1 MGGTG
6 CSTGQILGVF
16 ASHLPPGTVPNS
28 EDVWL
33 EASRLATSRE
43 EKWLAAAVTATLET
57 LQEAYAAT
65 PNSKEILLP
74 ASKLEFENKK
84 PERVR
89 MLLVKARQE
98 GEGERLGE
106 RLDNL
111 GNAKEACNLHLKQC
125 PKSIPLWLSLAS
137 LEERTNGLS
146 KANACSSYH
155 VPEEDP

>member
-1 MGGTG
+1 MNQEN
-6 CSTGQILGVF
+6 STIETLKLHIEKYFQIPIFHQRIIISQSLQLLTQSHF
-16 ASHLPPGTVPNS
+16 ASWLDCGCKRSETIDSRRGRAVPNS

-98 GEGERLGE
+98 GEGERVWMNHQLCWE
-106 RLDNL
+106 RIREL
-111 GNAKEACNLHLKQC
+111 
-125 PKSIPLWLSLAS
+125 
-137 LEERTNGLS
+137 
-146 KANACSSYH
+146 
-155 VPEEDP
+155 

>member
-1 MGGTG
+1 MNQEN
-6 CSTGQILGVF
+6 STIETLKLHIEKYFQIPIFHQRIIISQSLQLLTQSHF
-16 ASHLPPGTVPNS
+16 ASWLDCGCKQCPNS

-43 EKWLAAAVTATLET
+43 EKWLAAAVTATRET

-84 PERVR
+84 LERVR

-98 GEGERLGE
+98 GEGERVWMNHQLCWE
-106 RLDNL
+106 RIREL
-111 GNAKEACNLHLKQC
+111 
-125 PKSIPLWLSLAS
+125 
-137 LEERTNGLS
+137 
-146 KANACSSYH
+146 
-155 VPEEDP
+155 